1 MSLEQDPEGIE
12 PKFLY
17 KMADFA
23 NARVLEIGCGDGRL
37 TWRYAA
43 STRHVTAT
51 DPDLARLA
59 AAQEACPSHLQSRLT
74 LGQVRAE
81 TLPYRDE
88 TFDLAILSWSL

>member
-1 MSLEQDPEGIE
+1 MSLQQDPERVE

-17 KMADFA
+17 EMADITGA
-23 NARVLEIGCGDGRL
+23 HVLEIGCGDGRL

-43 STRHVTAT
+43 SPWYVTAT

-59 AAQEACPSHLQSRLT
+59 AAQETCPPHLKSKLT
-74 LGQVRAE
+74 LAQVRAE
-81 TLPYRDE
+81 ALPYPNE